1 MKTKMSITKQAHG
14 LMWAAVVCIAGLFL
28 VFGGGGEAKEGKDG
42 KDGKKHTE
50 HYKAYQ
56 IYQKRCL
63 GCHDSVA
70 DPEKPGRTR
79 DEWHIVVNV
88 MHGYGLKL
96 TTTETEAITDLLYDL
111 RSGIEKDAG

>member
-1 MKTKMSITKQAHG
+1 MKAKMAITKPTHG
-14 LMWAAVVCIAGLFL
+14 LMLAAVVCITGLFL
-28 VFGGGGEAKEGKDG
+28 VFGGGGEAKEV
-42 KDGKKHTE
+42 KKHTE
-50 HYKAYQ
+50 HLKAYQ

-96 TTTETEAITDLLYDL
+96 TTTETEAITDLLFDL
-111 RSGIEKDAG
+111 RRGIEKDAG